1 MMVLVDYT
9 NNPMVTITTPMTV
22 TLLIMKV
29 WLTSEKIMV
38 VVVTNAVTIAMMLLT
53 MNKCAGDGGEDGW

>member
-9 NNPMVTITTPMTV
+9 NNPMVTITTLMMV
-22 TLLIMKV
+22 TLLITKV

-38 VVVTNAVTIAMMLLT
+38 VVVTIS
-53 MNKCAGDGGEDGW
+53 DDE

>member
-1 MMVLVDYT
+1 
-9 NNPMVTITTPMTV
+9 MVTITTPMMV

-38 VVVTNAVTIAMMLLT
+38 AVVTNAVTIAMMLMT

>member
-9 NNPMVTITTPMTV
+9 NNPMVMITTPMMV

-38 VVVTNAVTIAMMLLT
+38 VVVTIS
-53 MNKCAGDGGEDGW
+53 DDE

>member
-9 NNPMVTITTPMTV
+9 NNPMVTITTPMMV

-38 VVVTNAVTIAMMLLT
+38 VVVTNAVTIAMMLMT

>member
-9 NNPMVTITTPMTV
+9 NNPMVTITTPMMV